1 MAEEI
6 LRNRDYTLIIDKS
19 NSMSLQDQPE
29 GKSRWQ
35 AAQESTFKVAQF
47 CEKLDPDGITV
58 YLFAA
63 NFRRYD
69 NVTASKVE
77 QIFQENTPS
86 GITKFDQVLEHAL
99 NNYFER
105 KSAGQAKENGETFL
119 VITDGIEGE
128 EEKKGAIALIRD
140 ASTKIDRDE
149 ELAISFIQVG
159 KDPKVTEFLKA
170 LDDRMVEVGAKFDI
184 VDTVIMEEM
193 ESMTLTDVL
202 MNAIYD

>member
-1 MAEEI
+1 MEAEI
-6 LRNRDYTLIIDKS
+6 LRNRDYTVIIDKS
-19 NSMSLQDQPE
+19 NSMSIQDQPG

-35 AAQESTFKVAQF
+35 AAQESTFKVAQK
-47 CEKLDPDGITV
+47 CETLDPDGITV
-58 YLFAA
+58 YLFAT

-77 QIFQENTPS
+77 KIFTENTPS
-86 GITKFDQVLEHAL
+86 GTTAFADVLKHAL
-99 NNYFER
+99 DDYFAR
-105 KSAGQAKENGETFL
+105 KAAGKAKPNGETFL
-119 VITDGIEGE
+119 VITDGIEGDT
-128 EEKKGAIALIRD
+128 EKKAVMELIRD
-140 ASTKIDRDE
+140 ASGKIDRDE

-159 KDPKVTEFLKA
+159 NNPKVTEFFKA
-170 LDDRMVEVGAKFDI
+170 LDDRMAEIGAKFDI